1 MRILIETPDDQVRA
15 VERFLETLPNTIII
29 RSTLVD
35 EGRRMLAEQLAKES
49 RLVAAESMAILT
61 EFESL
66 DDESAAV

>member
-29 RSTLVD
+29 KATAVD
-35 EGRRMLAEQLAKES
+35 GGRRALAEQLAKES
-49 RLVAAESMAILT
+49 RLVAAESMAVLT

-66 DDESAAV
+66 DDQSAAI